1 MSITNHERPGVYSQY
16 DASTVI
22 SSTGGGQ
29 NVGLAALYDGDEE
42 VEGLYTFSRYED
54 AATAFGEATITELV
68 RLLFLNGAAQVKAVP
83 VADAESYTAAF
94 TLLEAEEDIAVVVCD
109 SDTLTVQQALRD
121 SINTAS
127 ANRRERIAVVPG
139 GAGETAAQLAQRP
152 ENAGKTIVAL
162 LPDSGERY
170 LSTELFAR

>member
-54 AATAFGEATITELV
+54 AATAFGEAAITELV
-68 RLLFLNGAAQVKAVP
+68 RLLFLNGAA
-83 VADAESYTAAF
+83 
-94 TLLEAEEDIAVVVCD
+94 
-109 SDTLTVQQALRD
+109 
-121 SINTAS
+121 
-127 ANRRERIAVVPG
+127 
-139 GAGETAAQLAQRP
+139 
-152 ENAGKTIVAL
+152 
-162 LPDSGERY
+162 
-170 LSTELFAR
+170 